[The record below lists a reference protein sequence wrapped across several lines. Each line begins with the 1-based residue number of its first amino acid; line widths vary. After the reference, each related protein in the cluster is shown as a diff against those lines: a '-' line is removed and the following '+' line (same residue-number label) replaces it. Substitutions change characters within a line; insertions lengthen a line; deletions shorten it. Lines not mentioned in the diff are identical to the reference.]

1 MFGIKL
7 EKLEKNRVEAVDVP
21 WDEAIIIGDHIFDVK
36 IDRVTGQVVATSR
49 NSKPDLYR
57 IAVNRGENPRYK
69 DYYTHI
75 RKPEQLIA
83 GRHIYS
89 GIWDS
94 IEELRQA
101 IEDNNFIID

>member
-1 MFGIKL
+1 
-7 EKLEKNRVEAVDVP
+7 
-21 WDEAIIIGDHIFDVK
+21 
-36 IDRVTGQVVATSR
+36 
-49 NSKPDLYR
+49 
-57 IAVNRGENPRYK
+57 VNRGENPRYK